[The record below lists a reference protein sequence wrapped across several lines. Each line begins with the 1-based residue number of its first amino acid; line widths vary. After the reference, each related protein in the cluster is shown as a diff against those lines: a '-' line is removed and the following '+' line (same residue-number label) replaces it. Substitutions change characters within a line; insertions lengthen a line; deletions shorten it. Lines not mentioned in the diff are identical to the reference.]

1 MWSHSGLTM
10 IKIFKQSMSMLI
22 RFNWLRVIKASA
34 GLQKET
40 SNAMPDMFQTLSY
53 RGPHHSTCSLGYME
67 TSMENFKAVLIL
79 RVDISKVRA
88 LALTKQHKRSWKLT
102 SKMEKCDSL
111 KVNPG
116 PPLICHF

>member
-1 MWSHSGLTM
+1 M
-10 IKIFKQSMSMLI
+10 II
-22 RFNWLRVIKASA
+22 RSNWLRVIKASA
-34 GLQKET
+34 GLQKKLQ
-40 SNAMPDMFQTLSY
+40 MLCLICFKLSY

-102 SKMEKCDSL
+102 SKMEKCDS
-111 KVNPG
+111 
-116 PPLICHF
+116 